1 MHRVNK
7 LIDLFH
13 SIKTSIHHY
22 VLDFLEKNKQL
33 DLLKIAEKDGLKGV
47 KECLNSEGFS
57 LNIIERWYLI
67 NEEKDPERLITKAK
81 IYPKI

>member
-1 MHRVNK
+1 MGVLLHRIEAV
-7 LIDLFH
+7 
-13 SIKTSIHHY
+13 IHHN

-47 KECLNSEGFS
+47 KECLNNEGFS

-67 NEEKDPERLITKAK
+67 NEEKDLERLVTKAK
-81 IYPKI
+81 I